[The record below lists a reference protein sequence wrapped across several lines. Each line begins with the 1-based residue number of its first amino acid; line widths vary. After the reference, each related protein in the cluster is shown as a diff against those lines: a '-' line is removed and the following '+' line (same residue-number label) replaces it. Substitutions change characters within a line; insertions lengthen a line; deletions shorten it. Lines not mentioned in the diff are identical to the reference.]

1 MQNMGIFVINIA
13 KSDDLWRDV
22 TAAIVHYPNFDTT
35 SPLSKEVPLYLLF
48 LFLCIGR
55 DEERKWKSN
64 VRKICLK
71 RWQHIVVVEV
81 QHNRKARDGPQ
92 SDLRVESTS
101 NGFEDAQRLGFVS
114 GAVERIVRKG
124 VQAAR
129 SHGGIES
136 KHCFPECSHPKIS
149 GMFVTHTNRGLL
161 SGGAA
166 ADRPKR
172 RSESP
177 TRQLRFSSPRKST

>member
-1 MQNMGIFVINIA
+1 MEMQNIGIFVINIA

-71 RWQHIVVVEV
+71 QWQHIVVVEM
-81 QHNRKARDGPQ
+81 QQDRKARDGPQ
-92 SDLRVESTS
+92 RGLVI
-101 NGFEDAQRLGFVS
+101 FERLFLDKDNPNILHNEMTAMPVIVVGLGPIAPIGVDAARRIVV
-114 GAVERIVRKG
+114 AVEQDV
-124 VQAAR
+124 
-129 SHGGIES
+129 S
-136 KHCFPECSHPKIS
+136 
-149 GMFVTHTNRGLL
+149 
-161 SGGAA
+161 
-166 ADRPKR
+166 DRR
-172 RSESP
+172 RD
-177 TRQLRFSSPRKST
+177 QKLHAGDA